1 MAVDVVR
8 LTAKLISL
16 VYITIWLFSLSF
28 LAEDNCFHNEV
39 NENFGQHCDT
49 QTKSYGKHGFVTG
62 VAIDVHVET

>member
-28 LAEDNCFHNEV
+28 LAEDNCLDNEV
-39 NENFGQHCDT
+39 NEIIDQHRDT
-49 QTKSYGKHGFVTG
+49 LTKSYGRHGFVTG